1 MAKEGKNM
9 LIGKP
14 EELINYEDDHDIY
27 KWNEKKQ
34 TYELKQGV
42 PKHIQ
47 DLYYE
52 WIGQIQKLNEKY
64 SFDMSK
70 KHEFIDDDDEEEDM
84 HEFISDKE

>member
-1 MAKEGKNM
+1 M

-14 EELINYEDDHDIY
+14 EELLNYEEEHDIY

-52 WIGQIQKLNEKY
+52 WIEQIQKLNKKY
-64 SFDMSK
+64 SFEMSN

-84 HEFISDKE
+84 Q